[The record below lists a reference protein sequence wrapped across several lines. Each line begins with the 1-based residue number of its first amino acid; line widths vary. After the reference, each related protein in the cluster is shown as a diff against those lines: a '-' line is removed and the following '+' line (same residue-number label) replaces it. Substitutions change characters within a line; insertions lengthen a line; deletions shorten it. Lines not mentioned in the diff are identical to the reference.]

1 MMQLSIEKKEKAMY
15 LWKASVIN
23 NRLNF
28 RTHVELAAVDYD
40 DAVARAKNIQPG
52 YDEVEWCRAILS
64 FSE

>member
-1 MMQLSIEKKEKAMY
+1 MY

-28 RTHVELAAVDYD
+28 RIHVELAAPDYD
-40 DAVARAKNIQPG
+40 SAVARAKDLQPG

>member
-1 MMQLSIEKKEKAMY
+1 MY
-15 LWKASVIN
+15 LWRASVIN

-28 RTHVELAAVDYD
+28 RIHIELAAPDYD
-40 DAVARAKNIQPG
+40 SAVARAKDLQPG